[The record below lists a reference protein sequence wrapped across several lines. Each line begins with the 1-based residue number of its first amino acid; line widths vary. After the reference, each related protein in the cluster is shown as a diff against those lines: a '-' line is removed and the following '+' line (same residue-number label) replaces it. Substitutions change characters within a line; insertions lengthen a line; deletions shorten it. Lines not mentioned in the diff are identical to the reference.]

1 MKKEYDF
8 LLDRMN
14 CIGDDAYHFFKV
26 LALIISSL
34 TLDYN
39 YEKISLLD
47 IYWNISRKNL
57 YV

>member
-14 CIGDDAYHFFKV
+14 RIGDDAYHFFKV

-39 YEKISLLD
+39 YEKIS
-47 IYWNISRKNL
+47 
-57 YV
+57 